1 MKNQKQDM
9 QEIYENEQDQ
19 QEVYFNEPTSE
30 EFQYLAKNIL
40 DHEK

>member
-1 MKNQKQDM
+1 M
-9 QEIYENEQDQ
+9 QEIYDAEKDN
-19 QEVYFNEPTSE
+19 QEVYSDQPTNE